1 MTPASNIE
9 AVVQRQFEAY
19 NARDLDAMMATYADT
34 ACQFEFPATLLA
46 SGAAQIRER
55 FATRF
60 AEPNLFARLLNRIV
74 SGNTVID
81 QEEVTRTFPEGTGRL
96 ELVAIYRVEAGKI
109 SQAWFIQ
116 GTKTLDIS
124 A

>member
-34 ACQFEFPATLLA
+34 ACQFEFPANLLA

-55 FATRF
+55 FAARF
-60 AEPNLFARLLNRIV
+60 TEPNLHARLLNRIV

-81 QEEVTRTFPEGTGRL
+81 HEEVTRTFPEGTGRL
-96 ELVAIYRVEAGKI
+96 ELVAFYRVEAGKI
-109 SQAWFIQ
+109 SQAWFIP
-116 GTKTLDIS
+116 GIKTLEVRG
-124 A
+124 